1 MTSADSDHE
10 TICGAM
16 FPHLPSRRCVLP
28 AGHEGNHRHTEQS
41 AEPDSPAVAR
51 RPRSLRRTKRCPEC
65 AERVMVAA
73 LVCRVC
79 GNRFDTPLDQAAAPP
94 RAEPQMSSPAVTA
107 FMCSIVGIWI
117 VSIPLGIRARRAVDR
132 SEGLLTGRG
141 FGTAG
146 IVLGLI
152 DMIATVVLVIALAT
166 HSG

>member
-1 MTSADSDHE
+1 MMSTDSDRE

-16 FPHLPSRRCVLP
+16 FPHLPSRRCALP
-28 AGHEGNHRHTEQS
+28 AGHEGSHRHTEQS
-41 AEPDSPAVAR
+41 AEPDSPALAR
-51 RPRSLRRTKRCPEC
+51 RPRRLRRTKTCPEC
-65 AERVMVAA
+65 AGRVMVAA

-79 GNRFDTPLDQAAAPP
+79 GNRSDTPPDQAAAPP

-152 DMIATVVLVIALAT
+152 DMVATVVLVIALVT